1 MTKKNSKEIL
11 HMHSPFSFVCDRCS
25 QCCRNKLININPY
38 EISRLAKGLGITTT
52 EFIRQFTQD
61 GGIHLLQKD
70 DGSCYFLSRTGCQVH
85 KNRPFVCRLFPLGR
99 HGDEHGGE
107 YFFILPLDE
116 SCRKN
121 LGKQFTVQ
129 KYLQNQGAME
139 YYQAT
144 LSYLKL
150 FSLLSQKYQ
159 KEVKEYLITQGQ
171 ENPETD
177 TSGTDMPDLMDIDG
191 ALHHITD
198 EAEQPLPEN
207 PWQKTLLH
215 IRMIEEQLDTELKG
229 DKR

>member
-1 MTKKNSKEIL
+1 
-11 HMHSPFSFVCDRCS
+11 
-25 QCCRNKLININPY
+25 
-38 EISRLAKGLGITTT
+38 
-52 EFIRQFTQD
+52 
-61 GGIHLLQKD
+61 
-70 DGSCYFLSRTGCQVH
+70 
-85 KNRPFVCRLFPLGR
+85 
-99 HGDEHGGE
+99 
-107 YFFILPLDE
+107 
-116 SCRKN
+116 
-121 LGKQFTVQ
+121 
-129 KYLQNQGAME
+129 ME